1 MIILLI
7 PNVAGYISYRAAIA
21 AAEAGSIET
30 SMVMLNKSKELF
42 EQRMNEVESFATRI
56 ARNQDLS
63 ILLSDKV
70 NEGDYHIFELT
81 KLWRDINSYTSMND
95 FLQNYYIYLRNYNT
109 VLTRSSS
116 SISLRPEFY
125 YNKYF
130 YKDISFEQWKET
142 ILEKVHQH
150 RIIPLRPYSD
160 NGKETSRISYVQ
172 SIPLNSFNQ
181 SLGTIV
187 VTIDQNEISS
197 LLESVSTQY
206 GGWANIADS
215 QGNTLASVGIGESQV
230 KELQLSAQAMEG
242 NVSKR
247 YVDNTLLI
255 SVRSDSNG
263 WLYTAGIPRQ
273 AIMKQADA
281 IKKNTWVVTAATF
294 LLGLIL
300 SFLLAYRNSAPI
312 DKLIGMITEQVSLN
326 SSKKINGYHFL
337 HGNISG
343 IISNNKKLESEL
355 HRQAPLLQD
364 AFLKRLVRGE
374 FGSLNEIKAT
384 ASLTGNDLKGEF
396 GYVGIV
402 QINGYSGMDSKDV
415 LNELHAARMI
425 IKQTL
430 LGLDSGIWMID
441 MDSDKIVVIFIY
453 GKEPDASAE
462 REIETIMNDLRTA
475 VEAEYRIRL
484 TVSMGALFQTLADI
498 SRSYFEAR
506 RTMEHAAFMDGRG
519 MLWHRD
525 MPKETAAYYYPVDLE
540 LRLLNALKLGDSSEV
555 KRMMAVIFENN
566 FMERELSAEMAQQ
579 LVGEIK
585 GTIFKQFD
593 QKREME
599 THVVEKL
606 KKQALHIQL
615 TDGLEQAWNELE
627 AVMDAFCS
635 LIIQEKNDRDYE
647 TVLALIKHLEEM
659 YADPDLTVFHIA
671 EKSGLPEKVISQLF
685 KEQAGQSVSEYLE
698 QIRINKA
705 NGLLVESGMT
715 IDEIACHVGYNS
727 SHSFRRAF
735 KRVTGVSPS
744 MYRNKTE

>member
-1 MIILLI
+1 MFE
-7 PNVAGYISYRAAIA
+7 RRM
-21 AAEAGSIET
+21 AE
-30 SMVMLNKSKELF
+30 VD
-42 EQRMNEVESFATRI
+42 SFATNI
-56 ARNQDLS
+56 AMNQDMTV
-63 ILLSDKV
+63 LLSDNV
-70 NEGDYHIFELT
+70 NERGYHIYDLM
-81 KLWRDINSYTSMND
+81 KLWRDINSYTLRID
-95 FLQNYYIYLRNYNT
+95 FLQNYYIYMKNYNT

-116 SISLRPEFY
+116 SISLRPEFFY
-125 YNKYF
+125 KQYF

-142 ILEKVHQH
+142 ILENAHRH

-172 SIPLNSFNQ
+172 SIPLDSYDQ

-187 VTIDQNEISS
+187 VTIDQNEISG
-197 LLESVSTQY
+197 LLEGVSTQY

-230 KELQLSAQAMEG
+230 KKLQLSAQAMEG

-255 SVRSDSNG
+255 SIRSDSNG

-281 IKKNTWVVTAATF
+281 IKKNTWIVTAATF

-312 DKLIGMITEQVSLN
+312 DKLIGMIMEQVSLN

-343 IISNNKKLESEL
+343 IISSNKKLESEL
-355 HRQAPLLQD
+355 RRQAPLLRD

-374 FGSLNEIKAT
+374 FDSLNEIKAT
-384 ASLTGNDLKGEF
+384 ASQTGNELDGEF

-402 QINGYSGMDSKDV
+402 QINGYNGLDSKDV

-425 IKQTL
+425 AKQAL
-430 LGLDSGIWMID
+430 LELDNGICMTD
-441 MDSDKIVVIFIY
+441 MDSDKIVVIFIFD
-453 GKEPDASAE
+453 KEPDASARKDIE
-462 REIETIMNDLRTA
+462 RIMNGLRAA
-475 VEAEYRIRL
+475 VESEYRIKL
-484 TVSMGALFQTLADI
+484 TVSMGALFETYVDI
-498 SRSYFEAR
+498 SGSYFEAR
-506 RTMEHAAFMDGRG
+506 RTMEHAAFMVGHG
-519 MLWHRD
+519 ILWHQD
-525 MPKETAAYYYPVDLE
+525 MPKESATYYYPVDLE
-540 LRLLNALKLGDSSEV
+540 LRLLNALKLGDASEV
-555 KRMMAVIFENN
+555 KRMMALIFEQN

-579 LVGEIK
+579 LVSEIK
-585 GTIFKQFD
+585 GTILKQFE
-593 QKREME
+593 QKWELE
-599 THVVEKL
+599 ACELEEL

-615 TDGLEQAWNELE
+615 ADGLEQAWKELE
-627 AVMDAFCS
+627 AVMNAFCS
-635 LIIQEKNDRDYE
+635 LIVQEKNEREYE
-647 TVLALIKHLEEM
+647 TVLVLIKHLEEM
-659 YADPDLTVFHIA
+659 YADPDLTVYQIA
-671 EKSGLPEKVISQLF
+671 EKSGLPEKVISKLI
-685 KEQAGQSVSEYLE
+685 KEHTGQSVYEYLE

-705 NGLLVESGMT
+705 TELLVKSGMT